1 MGTQKNRHQKHMLK
15 LKYKKI
21 LIFLRLQILLPC
33 KFLIH
38 MVKWFSDVVS
48 FYLPFKPLSFKVVYF
63 HYMFDQ
69 VFVIY

>member
-1 MGTQKNRHQKHMLK
+1 MLK
-15 LKYKKI
+15 LKDKKI
-21 LIFLRLQILLPC
+21 LIFLRLQICLSKPR
-33 KFLIH
+33 KFLTH

-48 FYLPFKPLSFKVVYF
+48 FYLPFKPLSIKVVYF